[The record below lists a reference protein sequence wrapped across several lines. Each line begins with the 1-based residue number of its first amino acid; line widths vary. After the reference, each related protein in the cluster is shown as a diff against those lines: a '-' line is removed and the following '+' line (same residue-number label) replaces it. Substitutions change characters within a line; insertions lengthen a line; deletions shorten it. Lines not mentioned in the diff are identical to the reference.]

1 MKKLILIL
9 LLAIPAFELAAQTVF
24 PFGSSWKYL
33 DDGSNQGSAWTGL
46 NYDDSNWKSGTGELG
61 YGDGDEST
69 VISYGSNPR
78 KKHITTYF
86 RRIEHCGDPSFF
98 SSFLSEI
105 KRDDGVVVYLNG
117 VEIFRD
123 NMPAGPLSYN
133 TFAASLSNDRSNI
146 RSFTTSASLVLK
158 GNNVI
163 AVEIHQF
170 THSSNDISFDMRV
183 TANPVV
189 SDPTSIPFSS
199 WWKYL
204 DDGSNQGNSWT
215 GISFSDASWKSGP
228 AILGYGNR
236 NESTV
241 VSFGP
246 DPNNKYITTYFR
258 RTISLQNPEAFKKY
272 SFSVKRD
279 DGVIVYINSK
289 EVYRNNMPS
298 GPISYTTL
306 ALGSVDEN
314 GLLRTFNIN
323 ASAFTTGINVVAVEI
338 HQSNPTSTDIA
349 FDLSLEGFVEPPEQ
363 ARIISGPFIEKIT
376 ETTASIRWTTNLPTD
391 SKAEVGTIYG
401 NYIVSAT
408 DNNIATEHQLQ
419 VAGLL
424 KNTKYYYR
432 IGASTSGWLVGSV
445 LDFFTTASTDGTSRN
460 SNIDVTPA
468 KIVGQSKGLDTKDG
482 DIKSIKDP
490 GIKLFPSLIKKGKS
504 VTIRASTREI
514 LDAFL
519 LDANGR
525 LIHSFKILN
534 TIYLD
539 TKDLPAGAYFVTFRN
554 KSKIRTHRFV
564 VAN

>member
-9 LLAIPAFELAAQTVF
+9 LLVISKFELAAQTVF

-33 DDGSNQGSAWTGL
+33 DNGSNQGSAWTGL
-46 NYDDSNWKSGTGELG
+46 DYDDSNWKSGNGELG

-69 VISYGSNPR
+69 VISFGSNPR

-86 RRIEHCGDPSFF
+86 RRLERCSDPSFF

-123 NMPAGPLSYN
+123 NMPSGPISYN
-133 TFAASLSNDRSNI
+133 TFAASLSNERNNI

-158 GNNVI
+158 GINVI

-170 THSSNDISFDMRV
+170 THSSDDISFDMRV
-183 TANPVV
+183 TANPAVA
-189 SDPTSIPFSS
+189 DPTSIPFGS

-204 DDGSNQGNSWT
+204 DDGSNQGTSWT

-228 AILGYGNR
+228 ATLGYGNR

-246 DPNNKYITTYFR
+246 DANNKHITTYFR

-279 DGVIVYINSK
+279 DGVVVYINSK

-314 GLLRTFNIN
+314 GLLRTFNVN

-363 ARIISGPFIEKIT
+363 ARITSGPFIEKIT
-376 ETTASIRWTTNLPTD
+376 ETTANIRWTTNLATD
-391 SKAEVGTIYG
+391 SKAEAGTIYG
-401 NYIVSAT
+401 NYIISAT
-408 DNNIATEHQLQ
+408 ENNIATEHQLQ
-419 VAGLL
+419 VTGLV

-432 IGASTSGWLVGSV
+432 VGASTTGWLLGSV
-445 LDFFTTASTDGTSRN
+445 LDFFTTASTDQTSRS
-460 SNIDVTPA
+460 SNINVPFA
-468 KIVGQSKGLDTKDG
+468 KIVGQNTGSDIRDV
-482 DIKSIKDP
+482 DIKLIKDEA
-490 GIKLFPSLIKKGKS
+490 IQVVPSLIKKGES
-504 VTIRASTREI
+504 VKISANTSEI
-514 LDAFL
+514 VDAIL
-519 LDANGR
+519 LDTNGR
-525 LIHSFKILN
+525 LIHSIKFSN
-534 TIYLD
+534 TTYLD
-539 TKDLPAGAYFVTFRN
+539 TNDLPTGIYFIAFRN
-554 KSKIRTHRFV
+554 KSKVRTHKFA